1 MIKLEDKKETLS
13 EQNISYIGG
22 TYDKKDGVKVTS
34 IELTQKKPDANV
46 ILTWLKEEMKE

>member
-1 MIKLEDKKETLS
+1 MIDMEKKQTMS
-13 EQNISYIGG
+13 EQGISYIGG
-22 TYDKKDGVKVTS
+22 TADKDGFKVTS